1 VARSGSVSFTVSLQG
16 PRAELLEPGATSPTW
31 ERGSG
36 GLWDLRLR
44 SADRNGTASV
54 EATIAATGAGA
65 PVPLVLDL
73 LRREGSD
80 EVDTVWESSLRLGPD
95 WSTREVEIRIRA
107 QDGAGTEAEVTRQCR
122 LPEIREEHP
131 RLLAVTRR
139 DEPGAPIAPM
149 RLVPGNRDGNYRFH
163 GRGDSIE
170 NEQFQ
175 RSQIE
180 LRTLTWSWDVEFQK
194 DEISD
199 YYLDEHEVTC
209 GEYLAFVRSRTGF
222 ADPSLWP
229 RDAEGNP
236 DIPPAPRREEI
247 EKALS
252 SRPADLPVTLVSWAE
267 AWAYARWVGKRLPSF
282 VEWEVAVRGGAQYR
296 PYASFRPDVP
306 RDKDELNFDHRTG
319 SPWPVGR
326 GIDVTPD
333 TGIRNLDTNVMEWTR
348 TPASLTGGGDSSAR
362 EEARARPLLFAAQE
376 QEETP
381 AAGSRLYHAVGGHY
395 ASSTADASKSDAF
408 DRDERMPYL
417 GFRCAVSARHVAR
430 AREGSVDTTLS
441 PVLYRALGPEDA
453 SRRSAIDE

>member
-1 VARSGSVSFTVSLQG
+1 MVKRNLASIEPVYLDRFAVTNEQYQQFVDSGGYEQLEFWHEEALPALLDFVDQSGAPG
-16 PRAELLEPGATSPTW
+16 PRFWLDGQYLPG
-31 ERGSG
+31 E
-36 GLWDLRLR
+36 
-44 SADRNGTASV
+44 
-54 EATIAATGAGA
+54 
-65 PVPLVLDL
+65 
-73 LRREGSD
+73 
-80 EVDTVWESSLRLGPD
+80 
-95 WSTREVEIRIRA
+95 
-107 QDGAGTEAEVTRQCR
+107 QR
-122 LPEIREEHP
+122 LP
-131 RLLAVTRR
+131 VV
-139 DEPGAPIAPM
+139 G
-149 RLVPGNRDGNYRFH
+149 
-163 GRGDSIE
+163 
-170 NEQFQ
+170 
-175 RSQIE
+175 
-180 LRTLTWSWDVEFQK
+180 
-194 DEISD
+194 
-199 YYLDEHEVTC
+199 
-209 GEYLAFVRSRTGF
+209 
-222 ADPSLWP
+222 
-229 RDAEGNP
+229 
-236 DIPPAPRREEI
+236 
-247 EKALS
+247 
-252 SRPADLPVTLVSWAE
+252 VSWYE